1 MCSYDIWQAAG
12 QAGRPT
18 SYMCKCVRGGEGRR
32 GVDTL
37 VGTWQ
42 KDKARERQREKE
54 KIRKTKADN
63 IGDLHDVLFISLEI
77 DTAT

>member
-1 MCSYDIWQAAG
+1 MAG
-12 QAGRPT
+12 RQSRQAGRRAT
-18 SYMCKCVRGGEGRR
+18 CVSVWSGGGEE

-42 KDKARERQREKE
+42 KDKARERQRERE